1 MSRAASPVLG
11 GAFLFIVENIVY
23 LQGQITLNKKIPH
36 MNNLIIKRSQLVEAQ
51 FTGTPAA
58 GKKYQFTDVP
68 NISRNNI
75 IIYGFEAFS
84 ATQLSVTPNNN
95 TVIAAADT
103 DQICITL
110 VDDQNRERIYQ
121 LPYYTAIRSLNGG
134 FVLMTQPFILNLTRS
149 YVQLTDATGVSTN
162 EVACINLYYSI
173 VGE

>member
-1 MSRAASPVLG
+1 
-11 GAFLFIVENIVY
+11 
-23 LQGQITLNKKIPH
+23 

-51 FTGTPAA
+51 FTGAPAA
-58 GKKYQFTDVP
+58 GKKYQFTEVP

-84 ATQLSVTPNNN
+84 AAQLSTTPNNN

-110 VDDQNRERIYQ
+110 VDSDNRERIYQ

-162 EVACINLYYSI
+162 EVACINLYYAI